1 MTETEGAMPDKKEKK
16 DTDKS
21 KASSYR
27 FFNRELSWLE
37 FNARVLEEGLDDTVP
52 LLERFKYLSI
62 VSSNFDEFF
71 MVRVATI
78 KRQLR
83 KSDAV
88 RCPSNLSPSEQLER
102 ITKRVHEITGRQY
115 ESLEKDLLP
124 SLSGHGIKYVPAAEY
139 SREQRRMV
147 KRIFDEEVFL
157 SLTPVRV
164 VPDEEFPFVGNL
176 RMHFIFQLEPIRK
189 REEEE
194 EKRFAVVQVP
204 PVLDRIQWL
213 SQGDN
218 ERYFVLL
225 EDCILENAEKLF
237 QGYTIS
243 EYALFRISRDA
254 DLSVDEERDEDF
266 VEAMEEVL
274 VNRELSRPVRLEIAR
289 ASAEMKDRILG
300 WIGIGEEDVYEYSWF
315 LDLASLTN
323 LASVPG
329 FDRLRYEE
337 WPPMPT
343 PTLNEDLTIWEQLKE
358 QDILLHHPYES
369 FEPVIHLV
377 QEACRDPQVLAIK
390 MTLYRTSGRSPIVQA
405 LIGAAEEGKQVTVL
419 VELKA
424 RFDEQQNIEWAEQL
438 QQAGAIVIYGI
449 AHLKVHSKALLIVRR
464 EVDGIRRYAHLGTGN
479 YNDKTAKLYT
489 DLALMTASEPI
500 TYETALF
507 FNSVTGYSS
516 VPTLNRISMSPVN
529 LKENLLTLIR
539 RERERTTA
547 ENPGQI
553 MAKMNSLADPDI
565 ITELYKASRAGVKI
579 QLNVRGICMLVPGV
593 EGMSENIRIVSII
606 DRYLEHS
613 RIFYFA
619 NQGQDEIYLASAD
632 WMPRNL
638 EKRVELMFPVESP
651 DLKKRLV
658 RILKAFLRA
667 NIKARE
673 LTPEGTYV
681 PIDRKSKK
689 PFRVQE
695 YFYRRAKK
703 AVQEAS
709 DSPQREFTVRRTPH
723 AT

>member
-1 MTETEGAMPDKKEKK
+1 MPEKK
-16 DTDKS
+16 DKKS
-21 KASSYR
+21 IKDSYE

-37 FNARVLEEGLDDTVP
+37 FNARVLEEGLDETVP
-52 LLERFKYLSI
+52 LLERFKYFSI

-71 MVRVATI
+71 MIRVATI
-78 KRQLR
+78 KRQFR

-88 RCPSNLSPSEQLER
+88 RCPSGLSPSQQLER
-102 ITKRVHEITGRQY
+102 ITRRVHEITGLQY
-115 ESLEKDLLP
+115 EALEKDLLP
-124 SLSGHGIKYVPAAEY
+124 SLNERGLKYVPSGEY
-139 SREQRRMV
+139 TKEQRRMV
-147 KRIFDEEVFL
+147 KRIFDEEIFL

-164 VPDEEFPFVGNL
+164 VSEEEFPFVGNL
-176 RMHFIFQLEPIRK
+176 RIHFIFRLEPIG
-189 REEEE
+189 EEVPEGE
-194 EKRFAVVQVP
+194 RYAVVQVP
-204 PVLDRIQWL
+204 PVLDRLQWIFL
-213 SQGDN
+213 SDN

-237 QGYTIS
+237 QGYSIA
-243 EYALFRISRDA
+243 EYGLFRISRDA

-289 ASAEMKDRILG
+289 ASSEMKERLMN
-300 WIGIGEEDVYEYSWF
+300 WIGISEENVYEYSWF
-315 LDLASLTN
+315 LDLASLMN
-323 LASVPG
+323 LASTPG

-337 WPPMPT
+337 WPPVPS
-343 PTLNEDLTIWEQLKE
+343 PALSEDLTIWEQLKE

-377 QEACRDPQVLAIK
+377 QEACRDPEVLAVK
-390 MTLYRTSGRSPIVQA
+390 MTLYRTSGRSPIVRA
-405 LIGAAEEGKQVTVL
+405 LVDAAEQGKQVTVL

-424 RFDEQQNIEWAEQL
+424 RFDEQQNIGWAERL
-438 QQAGAIVIYGI
+438 QQAGAIVIYGL

-464 EVDGIRRYAHLGTGN
+464 EIDGIRRYAHLGTGN

-489 DLALMTASEPI
+489 DLGLMTASEPI

-507 FNSVTGYSS
+507 FNAVTGYSS
-516 VPTLNRISMSPVN
+516 VPNLNRLSMSPVH
-529 LKENLLTLIR
+529 LKEKLLTLIR
-539 RERERTTA
+539 RERERTTV
-547 ENPGQI
+547 ENPGRI
-553 MAKMNSLADPDI
+553 MAKMNSLADPEV
-565 ITELYKASRAGVKI
+565 ITELYKASQAGVII
-579 QLNVRGICMLVPGV
+579 QLNIRGICMLVPGI
-593 EGMSENIRIVSII
+593 EGMSENIRVVSVI

-619 NQGQDEIYLASAD
+619 NQGQEEIYLSSAD

-651 DLKKRLV
+651 ELKKRLV

-667 NIKARE
+667 NVKGRE
-673 LTPEGTYV
+673 LTPEGAYFPVDT
-681 PIDRKSKK
+681 KGKK

-703 AVQEAS
+703 AVREVS
-709 DSPQREFTVRRTPH
+709 DAFQNEFTVRRTPR